1 MTENNKTGKITRF
14 IIGVI
19 ISLIAL
25 AVLVV
30 LIDEKEVAAAL
41 RQINIL
47 VVAPLMLLL
56 IIALLCRA
64 YAWWVILN
72 EKVSLTQSFLIINAG
87 YFVNTI
93 FPFRIGEFA
102 RVFLLFPAGFSF
114 WNAIPTIVVERI
126 FDLGFAISLFFIG
139 LPFALDFTQEV
150 YFLYL
155 LAGLVLLGT
164 VILILLVRNKAKVI
178 QRLEN
183 LTILGERF
191 RSRFLNLVNSV
202 LSSLETLSDPVQF
215 ARVFVGMALSWGF
228 SLVYQYLLLKAF
240 IPEADF
246 IMAVFAIGAVAIG
259 ISIPSS
265 PGNIGL
271 YEASITLALSAF
283 GIDRSVAFSYAL
295 TSHVLNLIVTTLF
308 GSFGL
313 VREGYSLRDI
323 WQFSKQHRKEDDL

>member
-1 MTENNKTGKITRF
+1 MTEYNKTGNKIRF
-14 IIGVI
+14 VIGI
-19 ISLIAL
+19 LISLVAL
-25 AVLVV
+25 AVLIVF
-30 LIDEKEVAAAL
+30 IDEKQVAAAL

-56 IIALLCRA
+56 VIALLCRA
-64 YAWWVILN
+64 YAWRVILN
-72 EKVSLTQSFLIINAG
+72 EKVSLAQSFLIINAG

-114 WNAIPTIVVERI
+114 WSAIPTIVVERF
-126 FDLGFAISLFFIG
+126 FDLGFALSLFFIG
-139 LPFALDFTQEV
+139 LPFALDFSQEV

-155 LAGLVLLGT
+155 LAGLVVFGI
-164 VILILLVRNKAKVI
+164 VVLILLARNKVKVI
-178 QRLEN
+178 QWLEN
-183 LTILGERF
+183 LNILGDRF
-191 RSRFLNLVNSV
+191 RSRVLNLVNSV
-202 LSSLETLSDPVQF
+202 LSSLETLSDPIQF

-271 YEASITLALSAF
+271 YEASITLALLAF
-283 GIDRSVAFSYAL
+283 GIDRSIAFSYAL
-295 TSHVLNLIVTTLF
+295 TSHILNLIVTTIF

-323 WQFSKQHRKEDDL
+323 WHFSKQHRKEDDL